1 MMTQKGTGSF
11 PPAVVWR
18 RPLETSAAV
27 IMPMPFCESLVPW
40 PRLKRAAE
48 KSCNL
53 RNQRSTF
60 NGRWLRTITFILE
73 SFDDLHLLR
82 DAAVMLEH
90 FEQGGG
96 AFVDVGGLCG
106 KEAEKP
112 RLAREEALQKSRH
125 VVSGSP
131 LRSRW
136 LRQGEC
142 KRSRGEEATGA
153 AARIRSAIAGN

>member
-1 MMTQKGTGSF
+1 
-11 PPAVVWR
+11 
-18 RPLETSAAV
+18 
-27 IMPMPFCESLVPW
+27 MPMPFCESLVPW

-60 NGRWLRTITFILE
+60 NGRWLRTITFMLE
-73 SFDDLHLLR
+73 SFDDLHLLG
-82 DAAVMLEH
+82 DAGVMLEH
-90 FEQGGG
+90 FEQGVG
-96 AFVDVGGLCG
+96 AFVDVGGLFG

-112 RLAREEALQKSRH
+112 LLARQQALQKSSH
-125 VVSGSP
+125 VVSDSP

-153 AARIRSAIAGN
+153 AARNRGQLKKKYI